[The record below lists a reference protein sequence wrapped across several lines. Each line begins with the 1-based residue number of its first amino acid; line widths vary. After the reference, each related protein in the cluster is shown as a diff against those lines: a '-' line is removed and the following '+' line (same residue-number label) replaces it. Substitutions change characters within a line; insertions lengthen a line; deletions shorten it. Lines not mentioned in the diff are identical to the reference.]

1 MIEAVK
7 RANPCYRA
15 FGILLLLVL
24 GLNLAITWPWLN
36 LNGKYNETLSEVT
49 DQIRRFQNLQAQAPQ
64 LEAQLKSLDREV
76 GSASFYVNAD
86 TPALAAAALQKQVKS
101 AVDGAGGKL
110 TSTQNLPPKE
120 EGNAQ
125 RVAILVRMSGDV
137 DALFKVLYDLEAAS
151 PLLFIDNLTVRNRPA
166 PRRRRS
172 RRPQPV
178 TNQYSL
184 DISFELTGYLRESDA

>member
-1 MIEAVK
+1 MSDAV
-7 RANPCYRA
+7 RATNPCYRA
-15 FGILLLLVL
+15 FGILLLLLL

-36 LNGKYNETLSEVT
+36 LNGRYNETLSEIT
-49 DQIRRFQNLQAQAPQ
+49 DQIRRFQNLQAQGPQ

-76 GSASFYVNAD
+76 GNASFYVNAE

-110 TSTQNLPPKE
+110 TSTQNLPIKE
-120 EGNAQ
+120 EGNAR

-137 DALFKVLYDLEAAS
+137 DALFKVLYDLEAES
-151 PLLFIDNLTVRNRPA
+151 PLLFIDNLTVRNRPT

-178 TNQYSL
+178 SNQYSL
-184 DISFELTGYLRESDA
+184 DISFELTGYLRESSA

>member
-1 MIEAVK
+1 MSEAVQGT
-7 RANPCYRA
+7 NPCYRA
-15 FGILLLLVL
+15 FAILLLLLL

-36 LNGKYNETLSEVT
+36 LNGKYNETLSEIT
-49 DQIRRFQNLQAQAPQ
+49 DQIRRFQDLQAQGPQ

-76 GSASFYVNAD
+76 GNASFYVNAD

-110 TSTQNLPPKE
+110 TSTQNLPIKE

-151 PLLFIDNLTVRNRPA
+151 PLLFIDNLTVRNRPT

-178 TNQYSL
+178 SNQYSL
-184 DISFELTGYLRESDA
+184 DISFELTGYLRESGA

>member
-1 MIEAVK
+1 MTEAVK
-7 RANPCYRA
+7 PVNPCFRA

-24 GLNLAITWPWLN
+24 GLNLAITWPWLS
-36 LNGKYNETLSEVT
+36 LNGDYNETLSEIT
-49 DQIRRFQNLQAQAPQ
+49 DQIRRFQDLQAQGPQ
-64 LEAQLKSLDREV
+64 LQARLRSLDREV
-76 GSASFYVNAD
+76 GSASFYVNAG
-86 TPALAAAALQKQVKS
+86 TPALAAAALQKQVKT

-110 TSTQNLPPKE
+110 TSTQNLPLKE

-137 DALFKVLYDLEAAS
+137 DALFKVVYDLEAAS

-172 RRPQPV
+172 RRPQPA
-178 TNQYSL
+178 TNKYSL
-184 DISFELTGYLRESDA
+184 DISFELTGYLRESGA

>member
-1 MIEAVK
+1 MSEAVK
-7 RANPCYRA
+7 GANPCYRA
-15 FGILLLLVL
+15 VGVLLALLL

-36 LNGKYNETLSEVT
+36 LNGKYNETLAEINN
-49 DQIRRFQNLQAQAPQ
+49 QIRRFQNLQAQGPQ

-76 GSASFYVNAD
+76 GNASFYVDAH

-110 TSTQNLPPKE
+110 TSTQNLPLKE

-151 PLLFIDNLTVRNRPA
+151 PLLFIDNLTVRNRPT

-178 TNQYSL
+178 SNQYSL
-184 DISFELTGYLRESDA
+184 DISFELTGYLRESGA